1 MSYGTGR
8 PAILKDDESIWHCR
22 MLLQHPLS
30 IEDDMRLVSMV
41 ELMAIRERVANSLSP
56 YFDQPVNDRTFA
68 VLQEADVEFRNWY
81 ATWDNA
87 FSQKYEDAGKL
98 LVRFHLNY
106 ILLILMVPLLAFYRQ
121 SLQLQHLH
129 AELYHNATAL
139 RGIDGPEDV
148 QNMPAAQRDL
158 AIKSINIGKQILEI
172 TTGSPSYREG
182 MKYGEKIF
190 WYQA

>member
-81 ATWDNA
+81 ATWDVA
-87 FSQKYEDAGKL
+87 FSQKYEDAGVFFL
-98 LVRFHLNY
+98 SSHVGSSRF
-106 ILLILMVPLLAFYRQ
+106 
-121 SLQLQHLH
+121 
-129 AELYHNATAL
+129 
-139 RGIDGPEDV
+139 
-148 QNMPAAQRDL
+148 
-158 AIKSINIGKQILEI
+158 
-172 TTGSPSYREG
+172 
-182 MKYGEKIF
+182 
-190 WYQA
+190 